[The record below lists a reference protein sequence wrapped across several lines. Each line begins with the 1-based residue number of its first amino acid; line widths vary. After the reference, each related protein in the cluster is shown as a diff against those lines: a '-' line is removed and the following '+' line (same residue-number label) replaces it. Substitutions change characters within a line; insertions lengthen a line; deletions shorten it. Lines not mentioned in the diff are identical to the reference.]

1 MLLGSFLGF
10 IGALLGATG
19 QSINQ
24 MIASGVFFGIGA
36 GFQEMSYVSDFQFCA
51 GVATDHDIFQACI
64 QEIVPNKYRFWAVG
78 ELFLSIHF
86 NARNSS

>member
-19 QSINQ
+19 QSVNQ

-36 GFQEMSYVSDFQFCA
+36 GFQEMSYVSILVFCLL
-51 GVATDHDIFQACI
+51 GC
-64 QEIVPNKYRFWAVG
+64 Y
-78 ELFLSIHF
+78 
-86 NARNSS
+86 